1 MEYFTLFLYTLIKE
15 KTRGDTLSIS
25 SYIKNH
31 EKLKEMDFLTVYNT
45 IIELIVDGHMEWQ
58 NYV

>member
-1 MEYFTLFLYTLIKE
+1 M
-15 KTRGDTLSIS
+15 SIS

-45 IIELIVDGHMEWQ
+45 IIELILDGRLEWN